1 MLEPLRIS
9 AVNRGGNTIHFG
21 LGLKPVTKLLGL
33 NEKSKAVTKNR
44 LSEVTLLTIDKFSMV
59 SSNLWIAIDSR
70 LGEIFMRILGIVF
83 VGLSVMT
90 LANLLQLP
98 SVREKLTFSQFSD
111 KETMKQLLGLQ
122 L

>member
-1 MLEPLRIS
+1 
-9 AVNRGGNTIHFG
+9 
-21 LGLKPVTKLLGL
+21 
-33 NEKSKAVTKNR
+33 
-44 LSEVTLLTIDKFSMV
+44 MV

-122 L
+122 LWHLFKYGELTGVVRQNDKLFIAGA